1 MMEGNAMMHF
11 ALEAPWE
18 TFKKMV
24 WNLFAQD
31 PEIDVADTLIEGDD
45 DCDYV
50 LNIEVKNHAKFE
62 ALDRVMPQYKIFG
75 NVVLKIVLFD
85 VENIGVNPGVAL
97 FETIFKGNP
106 ILQDVKNVVDAAGAS
121 HGYVRF
127 KPEVVQFFDDNLADY
142 SGNWSGLAEDIARE
156 VFENDSTGMYFC
168 TAAKE
173 MIDRPEKN

>member
-1 MMEGNAMMHF
+1 MLHIT
-11 ALEAPWE
+11 LDSPWE

-24 WNLFAQD
+24 WALFEKD
-31 PEIDVADTLIEGDD
+31 PEIVVNELVEGDD
-45 DCDYV
+45 DSNYV

-62 ALDRVMPQYKIFG
+62 ALDRVIPQYKVFG

-85 VENIGVNPGVAL
+85 EENAGINPGIQL
-97 FETIFKGNP
+97 YETIFKGNP
-106 ILQDVKNVVDAAGAS
+106 ILEDVKNLVDVVGVS

-156 VFENDSTGMYFC
+156 LFENDSTGMYFC
-168 TAAKE
+168 TAAKNT
-173 MIDRPEKN
+173 IPEKSQTKKK